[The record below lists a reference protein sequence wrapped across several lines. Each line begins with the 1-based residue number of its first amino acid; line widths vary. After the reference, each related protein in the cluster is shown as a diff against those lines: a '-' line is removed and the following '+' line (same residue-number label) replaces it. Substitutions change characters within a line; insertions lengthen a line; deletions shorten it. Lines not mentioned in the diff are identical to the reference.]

1 MNNKCFNLNNAERY
15 LYEELYNIKKKYG
28 EIFLE
33 KLNDEKKDNLF
44 QTECNNL
51 FIKKKKIKFS

>member
-44 QTECNNL
+44 QTECDNL
-51 FIKKKKIKFS
+51 FIKKKN